1 MTRVISSLR
10 EDSNTMAKKAKQ
22 TSKVKARPAVRA
34 ASAKGPAPVVKK
46 SSIGKTTKRKASRG
60 HRATGKKAAA
70 RAAAIKPP
78 AKKPGGKR
86 APDPEPAGKPARP
99 RAKAPST
106 FVPYAGEDLTRAR
119 ISVTT
124 MGDLLLM
131 AADRYPDTLALV
143 FPDAEIT
150 YAQLAQRALRRAR
163 SLQAMGV
170 RPRDHVGILMHTCAE
185 FMEIFFAAAF
195 CGAVIVPIN
204 ARYKASEL
212 AYVIENGDIVT
223 VITTD
228 AVADSVDF
236 VERLNIAMPDLA
248 KNRNPRSLK
257 VTAAPK
263 LRNVI
268 LLGKSQAPG
277 FVSNREFD
285 TAGESRTDLQV
296 HETRLR
302 VRLRDVGLMLYTS
315 GTTANPK
322 GCLITHEAMVRNSIA
337 LGRHRYRLTHDD
349 RFWSPLPMFHIAA
362 VLPML
367 AIFDVGGTYLT
378 MGYFDP
384 GVALRMLQKY
394 RVTALYPSFVT
405 IMQGLIYH
413 PDFPDTDLSSV
424 KLMNSNFAVQPPGVA
439 DPIMKAMPQ
448 ALQVGSFG
456 MTEAAGTVCTGA
468 WDEPESRRITRL
480 GRPLPGLE
488 VRIVNP
494 ETGEDVVL
502 GLRGEVLV
510 RGYSL
515 FDGYYKDAEKTA
527 QALDRDGWFHT
538 GDIGSL
544 DDDGTIMFHGRF
556 KDMLKVGG
564 ENVAAAE
571 IEGLLGRHP
580 AVKLA
585 QVVGIPDPKYME
597 VPAAFVELRP
607 NMKAS
612 ERELVDFCRREIASF
627 KVPRVVRFVTEWPMS
642 SSKIQKFRLRTA
654 LVEELGLE

>member
-1 MTRVISSLR
+1 
-10 EDSNTMAKKAKQ
+10 MAKAKRRS
-22 TSKVKARPAVRA
+22 TKARLKTSRPRRSSPAEAAKATVKKRA
-34 ASAKGPAPVVKK
+34 VVKPA
-46 SSIGKTTKRKASRG
+46 GQ
-60 HRATGKKAAA
+60 
-70 RAAAIKPP
+70 RAAAPR
-78 AKKPGGKR
+78 KR
-86 APDPEPAGKPARP
+86 A
-99 RAKAPST
+99 RAP
-106 FVPYAGEDLTRAR
+106 VQPYSGEDLARAR
-119 ISVTT
+119 IHATT
-124 MGDLLLM
+124 IGDLLLT
-131 AADRYPDTLALV
+131 AADRYPGTLALV
-143 FPDAEIT
+143 FPESSLT
-150 YAQLAQRALRRAR
+150 YAELAQRALRRAR

-185 FMEIFFAAAF
+185 FMEIFFGAAL

-212 AYVIENGDIVT
+212 SYVIENGDIVT

-228 AVADSVDF
+228 AVADSVNF
-236 VERLNIAMPDLA
+236 VERLTVALPDLPENKRPQA
-248 KNRNPRSLK
+248 LK
-257 VTAAPK
+257 VAAAPK
-263 LRNVI
+263 LRNIV
-268 LLGKSQAPG
+268 LLGKSSAQG
-277 FVSNREFD
+277 FVTEKEFMV
-285 TAGESRTDLQV
+285 AGESRSELQV

-302 VRLRDVGLMLYTS
+302 VRVRDIGLMLYTS

-337 LGRHRYRLTHDD
+337 LGRHRYRLTHAD
-349 RFWSPLPMFHIAA
+349 RMWSPLPMFHIAA

-378 MGYFDP
+378 MGYFDA
-384 GVALRMLQKY
+384 GVALAMLEKY
-394 RVTALYPSFVT
+394 KVTALYPSFVT

-413 PDFPDTDLSSV
+413 PDFPQTDLSRV

-439 DPIMKAMPQ
+439 EPIMKAMPR

-468 WDEPESRRITRL
+468 WDEPETQRITRL

-488 VRIVNP
+488 LRIINP
-494 ETGEDVVL
+494 ETGEDVQT
-502 GLRGEVLV
+502 GSRGEVLV

-515 FDGYYKDAEKTA
+515 FEGYYKDAEKTA

-544 DDDGTIMFHGRF
+544 DGNGTVMFHGRF

-571 IEGLLGRHP
+571 IEALLGRHH

-585 QVVGIPDPKYME
+585 QVVGVPDAKYVE
-597 VPAAFVELRP
+597 VPAAFVELKP
-607 NMKAS
+607 GEKAS
-612 ERELVDFCRREIASF
+612 ERELIDFCRKEIAGF
-627 KVPRVVRFVTEWPMS
+627 KVPRYVRYVTEWPMS
-642 SSKIQKFRLRTA
+642 SSKIQKFRLRVA
-654 LVEELGLE
+654 LLKELGLE